1 MKKVHKSYV
10 KLEALLVGELAKLR
24 KGEGLT
30 PAKLQNKP
38 ALRTVISRAANL
50 TEQSLSGSQSHIYLI
65 EELEKL
71 KPTRNIQALRNALG
85 INDNS
90 STLSERRQSLAAS
103 LKKHPDTIERYEN
116 EGIVEFALHLVALQP
131 SAAPASPQPTPLYIQ
146 RLEEQVAK
154 SRAATALGLSGILSL
169 EQGAQ
174 ELITFL
180 QSSPRPYLDANIDIS
195 LLPSERGGDWYSMA
209 VAYTFRGSRSIF
221 RLAVVTANEDG
232 ELLMKRGLVDEFHKL
247 NDEIDPTLE
256 TRKVI
261 NGNRFTLK
269 NSITGKQRLLR
280 FREAS
285 SHQLELFL
293 QSVGEPLLGSCRL
306 LEVIVPE
313 EWQTPHTLYEYYSKI
328 NLRDDIHYSYWYAP
342 SLMYVK
348 KLSFD
353 YSQFPNVHNW
363 HFIALPFLGHTAGI
377 AANHDKH
384 FFVLHPNSWVMPGH
398 GISLMWNQA

>member
-1 MKKVHKSYV
+1 MKKVHKSYIRFEV
-10 KLEALLVGELAKLR
+10 LLAEELAKLR

-30 PAKLQNKP
+30 PVKLQNTP
-38 ALRTVISRAANL
+38 ALRTAISRAANL
-50 TEQSLSGSQSHIYLI
+50 AEQSLSGSQVHIFLI

-85 INDNS
+85 INDDG

-116 EGIVEFALHLVALQP
+116 EGTVEFALHLVALQP
-131 SAAPASPQPTPLYIQ
+131 SAASGRPQPTPLYIQ
-146 RLEEQVAK
+146 RLEEQAAK

-169 EQGAQ
+169 EQGTQ

-180 QSSPRPYLDANIDIS
+180 ESSPRPYLDASIDIS
-195 LLPSERGGDWYSMA
+195 LLPSERGGNWYSMA

-269 NSITGKQRLLR
+269 NSITGRQRLLR

-306 LEVIVPE
+306 LEVVIPE
-313 EWQTPHTLYEYYSKI
+313 EWQTPYTLYEYYSKI
-328 NLRDDIHYSYWYAP
+328 NLRDDIHYIYWYAP

-377 AANHDKH
+377 AANHDKQ
-384 FFVLHPNSWVMPGH
+384 FFVLHPNSWIMPGH